1 MSGLTLEIVEKA
13 FQLWREQRTSRS
25 ESIPQKL
32 WEMVLKLYPKYKKT
46 VICRR
51 LRLSGS
57 QLKLHLDSSSSSDSG
72 FVLASVDSV
81 KEHLNSNIQL
91 TIQGK
96 DRVLT

>member
-1 MSGLTLEIVEKA
+1 MSGLTLEVVKKA
-13 FQLWREQRTSRS
+13 FAQWRYQRTSRF
-25 ESIPQKL
+25 ESTPQ
-32 WEMVLKLYPKYKKT
+32 KLYPKYKKT

-81 KEHLNSNIQL
+81 NEHLSPNI
-91 TIQGK
+91 
-96 DRVLT
+96 